1 MGSGPFWLDPIAV
14 RYGALGRA
22 TPKRWSY
29 QWTDVIIRGL
39 CTPLPDSVLAL
50 ASFFATLNTAPGG
63 VLDGGDGG
71 VLDGGALD
79 RQSSKSV
86 CASLLA
92 STTSW

>member
-50 ASFFATLNTAPGG
+50 ASFFATLNTALGG
-63 VLDGGDGG
+63 VLDGG
-71 VLDGGALD
+71 VLD